1 MVEEAPASAEDR
13 KKPPVKQDV
22 HKEDAAPKQEAAPSS
37 TPKPKK
43 QPTVTKGT
51 DLQDVYQPASQSASL
66 GTLIPKNMAAPIRDA
81 LENLRE
87 KHGDI
92 DAFVA
97 KELGYKDAAELAG
110 RFAGEQVDAIAL
122 AIDNMSRGAGF
133 ITGDQTGIGKGR
145 VNAAIIRWAKRNG
158 KTPVFVTMKPE
169 LYADMIRDLN
179 DIGETG
185 FNPLPTNKLRG
196 KNAIALP
203 DGGKLES
210 PSNLDKVIAKAISQG
225 KLEGF
230 DGIFTTYSQLAPS
243 NGKDSP
249 RRELLR
255 SLNENT
261 VLILDESHNAGGS
274 DKGKYKKKDAA
285 KSTGSFLRERI
296 AESPERRVLLFRHLC
311 ETA

>member
-1 MVEEAPASAEDR
+1 MARGAGSAVRARVVEEAPASAEDR
-13 KKPPVKQDV
+13 KKPSVKQDV

-179 DIGETG
+179 DIGEAG
-185 FNPLPTNKLRG
+185 FNPLPTNTLRG
-196 KNAIALP
+196 KKAIALP

-274 DKGKYKKKDAA
+274 DKGK
-285 KSTGSFLRERI
+285 
-296 AESPERRVLLFRHLC
+296 
-311 ETA
+311 